1 MCKETETNFN
11 KISSNKNKKK
21 MNADAWDLEQGTSK
35 TNSKIASIYH
45 ESTFMVGIAFYRT
58 APVDSE
64 STGGSSSSKT
74 NTNPLARR
82 DEPKSFWN
90 HYVENPLIRSFTK
103 NMTYKHCEIAFVK
116 DLIQNKLIPEG
127 YVLAYGI
134 IRDGFLF
141 GKHRTF
147 SSEQYEW
154 KWISLPKKQCL
165 DMQTFCVAQVGKSYD
180 SSAAKR
186 SAFWPKK
193 IDSQQ
198 WYCTD
203 FVVSALQQGGIML
216 GKNPRAQTTDDV
228 YDVICQQGNLVQRA
242 SPFQRVKQE
251 RNAEQR
257 INETDPNRV
266 VHMETR
272 H

>member
-1 MCKETETNFN
+1 
-11 KISSNKNKKK
+11 
-21 MNADAWDLEQGTSK
+21 MNGNDAVATDVWDMEQGSSSSSK
-35 TNSKIASIYH
+35 TIKTAASMYH
-45 ESTFMVGIAFYRT
+45 DSTFMVGIAFYRT
-58 APVDSE
+58 APIDLDSAAA
-64 STGGSSSSKT
+64 TQI

-82 DEPKSFWN
+82 GEAETEKSFWN
-90 HYVENPLIRSFTK
+90 QYIEAPLIRSFTK
-103 NMTYKHCEIAFVK
+103 NMTYKHCEIAFTK
-116 DLIQNKLIPEG
+116 DLIQNKTIPNG

-147 SSEQYEW
+147 SSDQYEW
-154 KWISLPKKQCL
+154 IWLSLPKKQCL
-165 DMQTFCVAQVGKSYD
+165 KMQKFCMAQVGKPYD
-180 SSAAKR
+180 GSAAKR

-193 IDSQQ
+193 VDIQQ

-228 YDVICQQGNLVQRA
+228 YDVIYQKGNLVQRA
-242 SPFQRVKQE
+242 SPFERVKQD

-257 INETDPNRV
+257 KNETDPTRL
-266 VHMETR
+266 VHMGTR
-272 H
+272 RS